1 MPEKKAAAKA
11 PKAKAPKAKSPPSTE
26 TASKEAA
33 PAVVSVRGT
42 CTAAKCKLPLRAK
55 GFCRKHFMAWRRGK
69 LGAHHQYKICT
80 KEACRKKREYG
91 SLCAE
96 HAGKGAP
103 PEAAAAGAAS

>member
-11 PKAKAPKAKSPPSTE
+11 PKAKTAKAKTPGERSGAAP
-26 TASKEAA
+26 AQDAA

-42 CTAAKCKLPLRAK
+42 CTVEKCQLPLRAK
-55 GFCRKHFMAWRRGK
+55 GYCRKHFMSWRRGK

-80 KEACRKKREYG
+80 KEACRKQRQYG

-103 PEAAAAGAAS
+103 AESAAAS